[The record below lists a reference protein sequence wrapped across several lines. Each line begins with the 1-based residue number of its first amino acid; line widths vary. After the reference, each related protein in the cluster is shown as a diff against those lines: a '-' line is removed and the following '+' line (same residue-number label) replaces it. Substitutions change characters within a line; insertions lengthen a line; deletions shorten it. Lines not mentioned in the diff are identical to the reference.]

1 MLSGQDLAFVLYG
14 VQLGQSLLL
23 NVVIEGL
30 CVSLELGET
39 ILGVERAVDRPEFPN
54 RVRCQL
60 IPFTIMQ
67 LGNALIV

>member
-14 VQLGQSLLL
+14 VQLRQSLLL

-39 ILGVERAVDRPEFPN
+39 LLGVEGTVNRAKLPN
-54 RVRCQL
+54 
-60 IPFTIMQ
+60 
-67 LGNALIV
+67 